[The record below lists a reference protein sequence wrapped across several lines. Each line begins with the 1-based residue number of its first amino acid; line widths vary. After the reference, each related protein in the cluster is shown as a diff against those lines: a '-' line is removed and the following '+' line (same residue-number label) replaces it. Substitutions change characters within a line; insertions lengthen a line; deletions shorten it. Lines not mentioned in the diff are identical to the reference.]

1 MHGIDRKEKGGQ
13 WSPFYLTMNHKKS
26 QNEKQVVT

>member
-1 MHGIDRKEKGGQ
+1 MAQIEKEKGGQ

-26 QNEKQVVT
+26 QNEKQVVI